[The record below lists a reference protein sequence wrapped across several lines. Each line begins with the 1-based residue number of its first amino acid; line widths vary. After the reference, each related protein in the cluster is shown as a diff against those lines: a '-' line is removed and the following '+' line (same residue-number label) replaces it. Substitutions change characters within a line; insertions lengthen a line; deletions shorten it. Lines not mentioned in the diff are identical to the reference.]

1 MSGCFRRQNGT
12 GSTGR
17 SKKLKT
23 HGRPIEKNNGQSK
36 TGRPQEKNS
45 GESKSG
51 RAQEKSSGE
60 SKTGRPQE
68 KSSGQRL
75 TGRITDQKMHG
86 PWEKEEQ
93 EELVEENNISKIDRI
108 ETGSFAR
115 LLQENDV
122 PAEPWEPWAT
132 FIWGFDSFF
141 RDLWFWWFFQGSVV
155 LVVSSEMCGF
165 DSFFQRSVV
174 LIVSAEICGFD
185 SFFRNLWFW

>member
-1 MSGCFRRQNGT
+1 MSGCFRRQNGA

-45 GESKSG
+45 GESKTG
-51 RAQEKSSGE
+51 RPQEKSSGE

-68 KSSGQRL
+68 KSSGQRV

-122 PAEPWEPWAT
+122 PAEPWEP
-132 FIWGFDSFF
+132 
-141 RDLWFWWFFQGSVV
+141 
-155 LVVSSEMCGF
+155 
-165 DSFFQRSVV
+165 
-174 LIVSAEICGFD
+174 
-185 SFFRNLWFW
+185 